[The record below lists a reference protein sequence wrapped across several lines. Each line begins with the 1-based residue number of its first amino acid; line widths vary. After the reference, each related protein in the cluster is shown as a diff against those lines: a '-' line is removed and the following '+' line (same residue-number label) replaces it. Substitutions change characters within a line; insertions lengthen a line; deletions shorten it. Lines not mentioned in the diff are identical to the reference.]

1 MKAAAVIVFA
11 LAVCGGARGQDI
23 PEDSIAGVALGVPD
37 LSILVDAAVATD
49 LVGALSDPTSEFT
62 VFAPTNDAFV
72 SLLGALGLEGLA
84 DVPAEV
90 ATEILLYHVVPAVAL
105 STDLTDGMVLPTLG
119 GGELTVDLS
128 DGVMIDGVGSSASVI
143 AADVEA
149 GSSVVH
155 VIDTVLLPFAVG
167 GAAPEMEPEMEPEEE
182 ELSVAALAS
191 LVPELSILV
200 EAAVAADLVGALSDP
215 ESGFTVFA
223 PTNDAFIAALGALGL
238 SGLDDVPTEIL
249 ADVLLYHV
257 VAGAAFS
264 TDLTDGMELL
274 TLEGDPLTVDLSDGV
289 VIEGLGSSASVIAPD
304 NVAGESVVHI
314 VDAVLLPFELSAA
327 PVPEPEEDCT
337 TIVGVA
343 SSIDD
348 FSILVDAVVAAD
360 LVAPLNDPTSEFT
373 VFAPTNDAFVAL
385 LGALGL
391 ESLEDVPLDLLTNV
405 LLYHVVP
412 AVAFSTDLSD
422 GQVLPTLLEGAELT
436 VDLSDGVVIDGVGSD
451 ATVVTPDVA
460 ACASVVHVIDTVL
473 LPIVPGGDAP
483 AAECKPNFGGC
494 STGEECCSGACRGPT
509 FYWPFYRRCTAF

>member
-1 MKAAAVIVFA
+1 M
-11 LAVCGGARGQDI
+11 
-23 PEDSIAGVALGVPD
+23 
-37 LSILVDAAVATD
+37 
-49 LVGALSDPTSEFT
+49 
-62 VFAPTNDAFV
+62 
-72 SLLGALGLEGLA
+72 
-84 DVPAEV
+84 
-90 ATEILLYHVVPAVAL
+90 
-105 STDLTDGMVLPTLG
+105 
-119 GGELTVDLS
+119 
-128 DGVMIDGVGSSASVI
+128 
-143 AADVEA
+143 
-149 GSSVVH
+149 
-155 VIDTVLLPFAVG
+155 
-167 GAAPEMEPEMEPEEE
+167 
-182 ELSVAALAS
+182 
-191 LVPELSILV
+191 
-200 EAAVAADLVGALSDP
+200 
-215 ESGFTVFA
+215 
-223 PTNDAFIAALGALGL
+223 
-238 SGLDDVPTEIL
+238 PTEIL

-391 ESLEDVPLDLLTNV
+391 ESLGDIPLETLTDV

-412 AVAFSTDLSD
+412 AVAFSTDLTD
-422 GQVLPTLLEGAELT
+422 GMMVPTLGGGELT
-436 VDLSDGVVIDGVGSD
+436 VDLSDGVVIDGAGSS
-451 ATVVTPDVA
+451 ASVIIPDVVA
-460 ACASVVHVIDTVL
+460 GSSVVHVIDAVL
-473 LPIVPGGDAP
+473 LP
-483 AAECKPNFGGC
+483 
-494 STGEECCSGACRGPT
+494 
-509 FYWPFYRRCTAF
+509 

>member
-1 MKAAAVIVFA
+1 MIRW
-11 LAVCGGARGQDI
+11 GGSAPPHPPRVSPDDPDASPRATRQTVDI
-23 PEDSIAGVALGVPD
+23 LPDGTITIISADS
-37 LSILVDAAVATD
+37 VATI
-49 LVGALSDPTSEFT
+49 
-62 VFAPTNDAFV
+62 
-72 SLLGALGLEGLA
+72 LE
-84 DVPAEV
+84 VP
-90 ATEILLYHVVPAVAL
+90 
-105 STDLTDGMVLPTLG
+105 
-119 GGELTVDLS
+119 
-128 DGVMIDGVGSSASVI
+128 GVGFDI
-143 AADVEA
+143 EA
-149 GSSVVH
+149 GDSVVH
-155 VIDTVLLPFAVG
+155 VIDTVLLPFSPADF
-167 GAAPEMEPEMEPEEE
+167 APAPEPEEE
-182 ELSVAALAS
+182 CSTV
-191 LVPELSILV
+191 
-200 EAAVAADLVGALSDP
+200 VGL
-215 ESGFTVFA
+215 
-223 PTNDAFIAALGALGL
+223 
-238 SGLDDVPTEIL
+238 
-249 ADVLLYHV
+249 
-257 VAGAAFS
+257 
-264 TDLTDGMELL
+264 
-274 TLEGDPLTVDLSDGV
+274 
-289 VIEGLGSSASVIAPD
+289 
-304 NVAGESVVHI
+304 
-314 VDAVLLPFELSAA
+314 
-327 PVPEPEEDCT
+327 
-337 TIVGVA
+337 A

-360 LVAPLNDPTSEFT
+360 LVAPLNDPEAALT